1 LKEQYYMAG
10 LTLESILS
18 DLQSVEDAGVTK
30 TASEATKSEA
40 ARADLMGALERAKE
54 ATKSASAKTAGAKP
68 AVSELNKIASDL
80 ADAKDAAL
88 RKEAELY
95 GSCVADGFVARLSQ
109 FQESTK
115 TAAVEVD
122 SIEKLAAAYPELVK
136 QAIEFG
142 HNNAVENLAQDPEF
156 LKSAAAGYNDTM
168 KEIEKTASDCFD
180 RGYNDARAVVEA
192 IWAQA

>member
-1 LKEQYYMAG
+1 MAG

-30 TASEATKSEA
+30 TASEATKPEA

-80 ADAKDAAL
+80 ADAKGEAL
-88 RKEAELY
+88 KKEAELY
-95 GSCVADGFVARLSQ
+95 GAAVADGFIARLSQ

-122 SIEKLAAAYPELVK
+122 SIEKLAAAYPELVE
-136 QAIEFG
+136 QAIEVG
-142 HNNAVENLAQDPEF
+142 HNNAVEKLAQDPEF
-156 LKSAAAGYNDTM
+156 LKSAAAGYDDTM

-180 RGYNDARAVVEA
+180 RGYNDAKAVVEA